1 MRRWKPLVALMLMA
15 MPASAQ
21 SSKAR
26 YLRDADHVCPRATLA
41 DGTAYE
47 VWKRVLVTEW
57 EGSLFT

>member
-1 MRRWKPLVALMLMA
+1 MRRWKLLVALMLMA

-21 SSKAR
+21 SSNAR
-26 YLRDADHVCPRATLA
+26 YLRDADHVCRATLA